1 MAALLPPA
9 GRRGATR
16 LIKGFEMVGS
26 TTLTSK
32 LLAPSL
38 TALMGKRALDGDLQ
52 QIKAKLEAGQGSETT

>member
-1 MAALLPPA
+1 
-9 GRRGATR
+9 
-16 LIKGFEMVGS
+16 MVGS